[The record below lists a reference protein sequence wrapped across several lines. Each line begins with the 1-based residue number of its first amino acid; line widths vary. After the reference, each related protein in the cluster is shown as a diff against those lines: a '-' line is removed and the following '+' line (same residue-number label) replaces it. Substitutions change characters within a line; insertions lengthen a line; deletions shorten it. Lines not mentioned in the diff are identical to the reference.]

1 MKLLSLTLICL
12 TGCCYVRTPDATVI
26 DIGTGRRCVHVG
38 KVVVTHSEIDDTLRA
53 TGALVGEAAKAA
65 GYGNPAEMPRQIP
78 WKKDVSKPSGQ

>member
-12 TGCCYVRTPDATVI
+12 TGCCYVRTPEATVI
-26 DIGTGRRCVHVG
+26 DIGTGRRCVHVNG
-38 KVVVTHSEIDDTLRA
+38 VVVTHSEIGDTLEAAGRLA
-53 TGALVGEAAKAA
+53 GEAAKAA

>member
-1 MKLLSLTLICL
+1 MTKLLPILLL

-65 GYGNPAEMPRQIP
+65 GYGNPGEASRLKRIYPPQ
-78 WKKDVSKPSGQ
+78 

>member
-1 MKLLSLTLICL
+1 MKLLPLILICL

-26 DIGTGRRCVHVG
+26 TIGTGKRIIRVD
-38 KVVVTHSEIDDTLRA
+38 KVVVSHSEIADTLRA
-53 TGALVGEAAKAA
+53 SGELVGEAAKAA